1 MFGRTDF
8 STYLCTRKREIHRGV
23 EQLVARQAH
32 NLEVIGSSPIS
43 ATKEAGNVSIQ
54 GRSCVLYPKEVG
66 HQTDTPG
73 TNICISVGKPIG
85 IFPTKKMSSFEKSFS
100 GAVIGNDAAQGGMAA
115 KPTVGVTLGTDKS
128 LGGILGFTLPR
139 LHSGKQWYV
148 DFFAYDPAGD
158 RMKRKKYM
166 LDRIGGRSDRRRMAT
181 LLITRLTERLL
192 QGWNPWVRDDSTR
205 HMADFAFVLQQYRDY
220 VAAMAKKGTLKQKTA
235 YDYLSRLKGFELYIQ
250 ECRAGVRYAYQFD
263 HSFVVD
269 FLDYLVMDKDVSAR
283 TRNNYRAWLSAF
295 GSWMVERR
303 YCAQNPVE
311 GIHQLRE
318 KEKLRD
324 SMPKEELARMR
335 EYLYSNGSRN
345 FLLACMMEYYTMI
358 RPDELRHLRI
368 EDISIKDRE
377 VKVAADIAKSR
388 RERRIALNTKVLHLM
403 LELRVFDAPSHYYLF
418 GRDMKPGEEMI
429 YLNAFRYER
438 GKMRKALHWPS
449 SYQFYSLKDS
459 GIRDLANT
467 YGVVVARD
475 QAGHTDVAVTNK
487 YLKQG
492 RMVPTEVKD
501 FDGAL

>member
-1 MFGRTDF
+1 MRKLKCKK
-8 STYLCTRKREIHRGV
+8 STKYLAERNILLTFAVTNRGV

-32 NLEVIGSSPIS
+32 NLEVARSSRTS
-43 ATKEAGNVSIQ
+43 ATKIARNASIQ
-54 GRSCVLYPKEVG
+54 GRFSVSDMKEVG
-66 HQTDTPG
+66 HQSDASG
-73 TNICISVGKPIG
+73 TNTCISVGKPAG
-85 IFPTKKMSSFEKSFS
+85 IFPTKKMPSFGNNSS
-100 GAVIGNDAAQGGMAA
+100 GAVIIDSTAQGRTAGRTANN
-115 KPTVGVTLGTDKS
+115 V
-128 LGGILGFTLPR
+128 GGILGFTLPR

-205 HMADFAFVLQQYRDY
+205 HMADFGFVLQQYRDY
-220 VAAMAKKGTLKQKTA
+220 VAAMEKKGTLKQKTA
-235 YDYLSRLKGFELYIQ
+235 YDYLSRLKGLELYMQ

-263 HSFVVD
+263 RSFVVD

-295 GSWMVERR
+295 ASWMVERR

-324 SMPKEELARMR
+324 SMTKEDLSRMR
-335 EYLYSNGSRN
+335 EYLYNKGNRH

-358 RPDELRHLRI
+358 RPDELRHLHI

-388 RERRIALNTKVLHLM
+388 RERRIALNTKVLRLM

-418 GRDMKPGEEMI
+418 GSDMKPGEEMI
-429 YLNAFRYER
+429 YLNAFRYEW

-459 GIRDLANT
+459 GIRDLANAH
-467 YGVVVARD
+467 GVVVARD